1 MPQPIIPEYIRVHLG
16 EPDEPAENIRVPFV
30 DYIKNVASSEIYPTW
45 PEAAL
50 RANILAEISYALNRV
65 YTEWYP
71 SRGYDFDITS
81 STKFDQKFIQN
92 RDYFENI
99 SRIVDDIFNNYVVKQ
114 GSVAPY
120 FTQYCDGRRVSCEG
134 LSQWGTVD
142 LANEG
147 LTPYEILQ
155 YYYGDDINIV
165 YNAPIRQ
172 NVPSY
177 PGKAFRLGDVSDDV
191 RTIKIQLNRIA
202 DNYPAIP
209 KISDISIFYNL
220 ETEAAVKKFQEI
232 FNLNVDG
239 IVGKDTWYKIKF
251 IYTSV
256 KKLSELYSEAVS
268 LEEINKEFTILQRE
282 GDTGNPVKIIQYY
295 LAVIATFDDE
305 IPAVRVDGIFDDN
318 TKDAVIAFQKKYG
331 LTPDGIVGRDTWN
344 RMTTV
349 YRDTIRHIPQ
359 QYLSV
364 SDEIYPGR
372 FLEAGMTGDEV
383 QNLQKFLKRASE
395 KDPSIPKV
403 NVTGTFDTATE
414 DAVKAIEA
422 RYGLDVDGRVGPLVW
437 DRIVN
442 LSKA

>member
-1 MPQPIIPEYIRVHLG
+1 MAQPIVPEYIRVHLG
-16 EPDEPAENIRVPFV
+16 EPDEPAETIRIPFV

-45 PEAAL
+45 PESAL

-114 GSVAPY
+114 GSIAPY
-120 FTQYCDGRRVSCEG
+120 FTQYCDGRKVSCEG

-147 LTPYEILQ
+147 LIPYEILQ

-165 YNAPIRQ
+165 YNAPIRE

-191 RTIKIQLNRIA
+191 RTIKVQLNRIA

-209 KISDISIFYNL
+209 KISDISIFYDL

-239 IVGKDTWYKIKF
+239 IVGKETWYKIKF

-256 KKLSELYSEAVS
+256 KKLSELYSEAIS
-268 LEEINKEFTILQRE
+268 LEEVNKEFTILQRE
-282 GDTGNPVKIIQYY
+282 GDTGDPVKIVQYY
-295 LAVIATFDDE
+295 LAVIATFDDD

-349 YRDTIRHIPQ
+349 YKDTIKNIPQ

-364 SDEIYPGR
+364 SDEIYPGK

-383 QNLQKFLKRASE
+383 QTLQKFLKRASE

-403 NVTGTFDTATE
+403 NITGTFDMATE
-414 DAVKAIEA
+414 NAVKAIKS
-422 RYGLDVDGRVGPLVW
+422 RYGFDSDGRVGPLVW
-437 DRIVN
+437 NKIVN